1 MDLISPTNG
10 AEGERV
16 IADPQLRNVNS
27 STSVLFNTFVPGGS
41 CESIGGFSALMVFDA
56 ITGSRTSFSVFD
68 LNNDGEVTDNDKESS
83 TGLAV
88 NGRINRQSVSAVT
101 VVSSG
106 DATESF
112 VIESSTQ
119 SVSPS
124 ISTVAGSTISLGRQ
138 SWRQIQ

>member
-1 MDLISPTNG
+1 
-10 AEGERV
+10 
-16 IADPQLRNVNS
+16 
-27 STSVLFNTFVPGGS
+27 
-41 CESIGGFSALMVFDA
+41 MVFDA

-83 TGLAV
+83 TGFAV

-112 VIESSTQ
+112 VVESSTQ

-124 ISTVAGSTISLGRQ
+124 ISTVAGATISLGRQ
-138 SWRQIQ
+138 SWRQLQ